1 MAKKPNHK
9 LSKTLWSII
18 GLLLVLTF
26 SLVLVRGALAI
37 RSSWKDVIG
46 SFSSAH
52 VVEAQAMTYSE
63 DELLEETTP
72 EEESKEEE
80 SESEEEKSTIGD
92 MIDKKGE
99 DIANVINAETGLAL
113 TGGSVL
119 IAIAVVF
126 FVKK

>member
-1 MAKKPNHK
+1 MAKKPSTAK
-9 LSKTLWSII
+9 KLWSII
-18 GLLLVLTF
+18 GLLLILTF
-26 SLVLVRGALAI
+26 VLVIVRGALAI
-37 RSSWKDVIG
+37 RSSWKDVLG
-46 SFSSAH
+46 SSSAH

-72 EEESKEEE
+72 EEESTTEDTEQ
-80 SESEEEKSTIGD
+80 EEEKTTIGD